1 MNLIY
6 QLPESLDHP
15 LVRGQ
20 YALYTPPIEEFIA
33 TVCEWIDSRVT
44 GGYIYGVSR
53 LGKSRAVRFWVERRL
68 SEKYHG
74 QLPFFRM
81 VYKRHDRFS
90 EFELLQELLEASR
103 HRYGKSKNRNIM
115 LDRLARFYAMRAKNA
130 GGNHVVLMI
139 DEAQDMRDPEYR
151 TICNLQNAL
160 DSLGYQLTVISVGSH
175 ELTYQHEVFIQTGD
189 IHLIARFMVRDAP
202 FRGIRNA
209 AELRFVLDGYD
220 ADTEWPEKS
229 GISYTHYF
237 FPQAFA
243 GGFRIAKYS
252 RELWSIFAEMGPH
265 NPGYKLDVPMEH
277 IAKTVEGIFR
287 NFSDDRMVGEELTQ
301 SDLAGEIEKTA
312 YRRHMRAISY
322 IPSAARGQ

>member
-1 MNLIY
+1 
-6 QLPESLDHP
+6 
-15 LVRGQ
+15 V
-20 YALYTPPIEEFIA
+20 TEFSGVWA
-33 TVCEWIDSRVT
+33 
-44 GGYIYGVSR
+44 YI
-53 LGKSRAVRFWVERRL
+53 
-68 SEKYHG
+68 
-74 QLPFFRM
+74 P
-81 VYKRHDRFS
+81 
-90 EFELLQELLEASR
+90 
-103 HRYGKSKNRNIM
+103 
-115 LDRLARFYAMRAKNA
+115 
-130 GGNHVVLMI
+130 
-139 DEAQDMRDPEYR
+139 DPEYR